1 MLCPYSPWAAIN
13 FTSTRTMSQ
22 CLEGNYVPLLC
33 KENPESPEQGHPTS
47 SAFPGR
53 PVTLA
58 IGANPVLSASLF
70 WEACL
75 LLQYGAE
82 KCEHFNLLSHGDK
95 IMSSNLRACCRSFPI
110 HRKSQSQDGLFLR
123 KQVLMSCRSVS
134 FYLWTPC
141 NRSLPYKPLIL
152 KFEIKLK

>member
-1 MLCPYSPWAAIN
+1 MAVCSVHTALGQPSISPALG
-13 FTSTRTMSQ
+13 Q
-22 CLEGNYVPLLC
+22 CLNVS
-33 KENPESPEQGHPTS
+33 KVITS
-47 SAFPGR
+47 HSFAKKILKASSKAIQQTAFPGR

-123 KQVLMSCRSVS
+123 KQILMSYRSVS

-141 NRSLPYKPLIL
+141 KSFTSL
-152 KFEIKLK
+152 